1 MFKYASA
8 NFYTGISETVVVVGV
23 QRLFVAMLV
32 LAWLFGCVAKRN
44 RQCAKS
50 VGSIATKSMTVKNG
64 GNTID
69 AVEGLALWVSHC
81 ISRAC
86 GLAGGLQKIRE
97 ERTPLLFA
105 LGIEAEIL
113 FCVELV
119 LGQKRLQRTARPLH
133 SESRQKKGTNFY
145 A

>member
-8 NFYTGISETVVVVGV
+8 NFYTGISETVVGVGV
-23 QRLFVAMLV
+23 QCLFVAMVV
-32 LAWLFGCVAKRN
+32 LAWLFGCLAKRN

-69 AVEGLALWVSHC
+69 AVERLALCVSQC

-97 ERTPLLFA
+97 ERTPLWYYLTGSRYRIKGGKC
-105 LGIEAEIL
+105 L
-113 FCVELV
+113 
-119 LGQKRLQRTARPLH
+119 TLH
-133 SESRQKKGTNFY
+133 KFNVT
-145 A
+145 

>member
-1 MFKYASA
+1 MFGW
-8 NFYTGISETVVVVGV
+8 GISCYRIARYVSIALGVEFFGASGTVEVVGV
-23 QRLFVAMLV
+23 KRLFVAMLV

-86 GLAGGLQKIRE
+86 ALAGWVQ
-97 ERTPLLFA
+97 
-105 LGIEAEIL
+105 
-113 FCVELV
+113 
-119 LGQKRLQRTARPLH
+119 
-133 SESRQKKGTNFY
+133 
-145 A
+145 

>member
-32 LAWLFGCVAKRN
+32 LAWLFGCVVKQN

-69 AVEGLALWVSHC
+69 AVEGLASWVSHC

-86 GLAGGLQKIRE
+86 GLAGGRSFLAGTDLCVLADFNLLQNHVCH
-97 ERTPLLFA
+97 
-105 LGIEAEIL
+105 IL
-113 FCVELV
+113 TSIVW
-119 LGQKRLQRTARPLH
+119 
-133 SESRQKKGTNFY
+133 
-145 A
+145 

>member
-23 QRLFVAMLV
+23 QRLFVAMLG

-86 GLAGGLQKIRE
+86 ALAGRVRYELLNRNPIKL
-97 ERTPLLFA
+97 ERYF
-105 LGIEAEIL
+105 
-113 FCVELV
+113 LV
-119 LGQKRLQRTARPLH
+119 
-133 SESRQKKGTNFY
+133 
-145 A
+145 

>member
-86 GLAGGLQKIRE
+86 GLAGGLQNIRE
-97 ERTPLLFA
+97 ERTPIWYYLTGIGYRIKGGKCLTLHKFHVTKKDEYFNLF
-105 LGIEAEIL
+105 
-113 FCVELV
+113 
-119 LGQKRLQRTARPLH
+119 RTN
-133 SESRQKKGTNFY
+133 S
-145 A
+145 

>member
-1 MFKYASA
+1 MTACAVGCLHKRCKRQYYNATLCYLASGS
-8 NFYTGISETVVVVGV
+8 FYTGISETVVVVGV
-23 QRLFVAMLV
+23 QRLFVAMLG

-69 AVEGLALWVSHC
+69 AVEGLALCVSHC

-86 GLAGGLQKIRE
+86 ALAS
-97 ERTPLLFA
+97 
-105 LGIEAEIL
+105 
-113 FCVELV
+113 LV
-119 LGQKRLQRTARPLH
+119 
-133 SESRQKKGTNFY
+133 
-145 A
+145 

>member
-1 MFKYASA
+1 
-8 NFYTGISETVVVVGV
+8 
-23 QRLFVAMLV
+23 
-32 LAWLFGCVAKRN
+32 
-44 RQCAKS
+44 
-50 VGSIATKSMTVKNG
+50 MTVKNG

-113 FCVELV
+113 LLFAKDCSGKPVKTPNKKTIL
-119 LGQKRLQRTARPLH
+119 LRLKPAYRSPRARA
-133 SESRQKKGTNFY
+133 SR
-145 A
+145 

>member
-8 NFYTGISETVVVVGV
+8 NFYTGISETVVGVGV
-23 QRLFVAMLV
+23 QRLFVAMLG

-97 ERTPLLFA
+97 ERTPLIINYPGKKDTQAMSL
-105 LGIEAEIL
+105 LYLYIQNPVTSQSYQYL
-113 FCVELV
+113 
-119 LGQKRLQRTARPLH
+119 PLR
-133 SESRQKKGTNFY
+133 E
-145 A
+145 

>member
-1 MFKYASA
+1 MK
-8 NFYTGISETVVVVGV
+8 
-23 QRLFVAMLV
+23 RLFVAMLG

-86 GLAGGLQKIRE
+86 ALAGWVSCIFREGLFFCTENHHYRNQSLSLPYWGIPGPEKYGAISAIISGYLMVTGKFCWDRLFQYIR
-97 ERTPLLFA
+97 L
-105 LGIEAEIL
+105 
-113 FCVELV
+113 
-119 LGQKRLQRTARPLH
+119 
-133 SESRQKKGTNFY
+133 N
-145 A
+145 

>member
-23 QRLFVAMLV
+23 QRLFVAMLG

-44 RQCAKS
+44 WQCAKS

-69 AVEGLALWVSHC
+69 AVEGLALLVSHC

-86 GLAGGLQKIRE
+86 
-97 ERTPLLFA
+97 
-105 LGIEAEIL
+105 
-113 FCVELV
+113 VLV
-119 LGQKRLQRTARPLH
+119 LTYRNANYICIIIYKLGHCTM
-133 SESRQKKGTNFY
+133 NC
-145 A
+145 

>member
-69 AVEGLALWVSHC
+69 AVEGLALWDSHC

-86 GLAGGLQKIRE
+86 ALAGWVQ
-97 ERTPLLFA
+97 
-105 LGIEAEIL
+105 
-113 FCVELV
+113 
-119 LGQKRLQRTARPLH
+119 
-133 SESRQKKGTNFY
+133 
-145 A
+145 

>member
-8 NFYTGISETVVVVGV
+8 NFYTGISGTVVVGV
-23 QRLFVAMLV
+23 KRLFVAMLV
-32 LAWLFGCVAKRN
+32 LAWLFDCVAKRN

-69 AVEGLALWVSHC
+69 AVEGLALCVSHC

-86 GLAGGLQKIRE
+86 ALAGWVPCIFRDG
-97 ERTPLLFA
+97 F
-105 LGIEAEIL
+105 
-113 FCVELV
+113 FFF
-119 LGQKRLQRTARPLH
+119 
-133 SESRQKKGTNFY
+133 TNFRFY
-145 A
+145 RNQSLSLP

>member
-1 MFKYASA
+1 MQWLTHKANASTA
-8 NFYTGISETVVVVGV
+8 SMVLPPFLTVI
-23 QRLFVAMLV
+23 LFVAMLG

-69 AVEGLALWVSHC
+69 AVEALASWVSHC

-86 GLAGGLQKIRE
+86 GLAGGRM
-97 ERTPLLFA
+97 
-105 LGIEAEIL
+105 
-113 FCVELV
+113 
-119 LGQKRLQRTARPLH
+119 
-133 SESRQKKGTNFY
+133 S
-145 A
+145 

>member
-1 MFKYASA
+1 
-8 NFYTGISETVVVVGV
+8 
-23 QRLFVAMLV
+23 MLG
-32 LAWLFGCVAKRN
+32 LAWLFGCAAKRN

-86 GLAGGLQKIRE
+86 ALAGWDSFPQESAFSKDMVKVLPEANSLSKLIL
-97 ERTPLLFA
+97 PPCASINSLL
-105 LGIEAEIL
+105 I
-113 FCVELV
+113 
-119 LGQKRLQRTARPLH
+119 ARP
-133 SESRQKKGTNFY
+133 SPVPSFFVPGTRKYRSNILSLY
-145 A
+145 

>member
-1 MFKYASA
+1 MFKYASD

-97 ERTPLLFA
+97 ERTPLPFSSHHSFT
-105 LGIEAEIL
+105 IP
-113 FCVELV
+113 V
-119 LGQKRLQRTARPLH
+119 LIQFSLSTGYRQNRTCRRLP
-133 SESRQKKGTNFY
+133 K
-145 A
+145 

>member
-86 GLAGGLQKIRE
+86 GLAGGRKV
-97 ERTPLLFA
+97 LFEFS
-105 LGIEAEIL
+105 G
-113 FCVELV
+113 V
-119 LGQKRLQRTARPLH
+119 LK
-133 SESRQKKGTNFY
+133 
-145 A
+145 

>member
-50 VGSIATKSMTVKNG
+50 RGSIATKSMTVKNG

-86 GLAGGLQKIRE
+86 GLAGGRKLFIR
-97 ERTPLLFA
+97 RN
-105 LGIEAEIL
+105 
-113 FCVELV
+113 
-119 LGQKRLQRTARPLH
+119 
-133 SESRQKKGTNFY
+133 SN
-145 A
+145 

>member
-86 GLAGGLQKIRE
+86 ALAGWDSCISRNGCSLSCNFPSYRNQSLSL
-97 ERTPLLFA
+97 PY
-105 LGIEAEIL
+105 
-113 FCVELV
+113 CVIPGPE
-119 LGQKRLQRTARPLH
+119 K
-133 SESRQKKGTNFY
+133 
-145 A
+145 

>member
-97 ERTPLLFA
+97 ERTPLWYYLTGSGYRIKEGKCLTLHKFHVTKKDEYFNLF
-105 LGIEAEIL
+105 
-113 FCVELV
+113 
-119 LGQKRLQRTARPLH
+119 RTN
-133 SESRQKKGTNFY
+133 S
-145 A
+145 

>member
-8 NFYTGISETVVVVGV
+8 NFYTGISGTVVVVGV
-23 QRLFVAMLV
+23 KRLFVAMLV
-32 LAWLFGCVAKRN
+32 LHWLFGCVAKRN

-69 AVEGLALWVSHC
+69 AVEGLSLCVSHC

-86 GLAGGLQKIRE
+86 VLAGLDYLVNFIASSRRWE
-97 ERTPLLFA
+97 ELSQLMMLNIASTKSARLF
-105 LGIEAEIL
+105 LY
-113 FCVELV
+113 F
-119 LGQKRLQRTARPLH
+119 K
-133 SESRQKKGTNFY
+133 
-145 A
+145 

>member
-23 QRLFVAMLV
+23 QRLFVAMLG
-32 LAWLFGCVAKRN
+32 LAWLFDCVAKRN

-69 AVEGLALWVSHC
+69 AVEALALWVSHC

-97 ERTPLLFA
+97 ERTPLL
-105 LGIEAEIL
+105 L
-113 FCVELV
+113 LV
-119 LGQKRLQRTARPLH
+119 NKNRIKQNRFF
-133 SESRQKKGTNFY
+133 SRY
-145 A
+145 V

>member
-23 QRLFVAMLV
+23 QRLFVAMLG
-32 LAWLFGCVAKRN
+32 LAWLFGCAAKRN

-69 AVEGLALWVSHC
+69 AVEGLALCVSHC

-113 FCVELV
+113 L
-119 LGQKRLQRTARPLH
+119 LSQKIVA
-133 SESRQKKGTNFY
+133 ESPTRRGMPNYLFLLETTE
-145 A
+145 